1 MKLEKPITVDSYT
14 KIVQIKDNMA
24 SVIVVDT
31 ELEDSI
37 REYGQIIDSIN
48 KSTDFSTA
56 IKSLL
61 PEASW
66 NQQELSNDIKVNL
79 SKEILKFSTSENL
92 KKLTDKEFEPTFYLL
107 IHILSKLS
115 TQDEILNNVNS
126 PIYTILFETNPQQ
139 PPSLRDRRSIK
150 STSFLSILS
159 TIFNLLPKDS
169 KTRVYVLE
177 NVLKVI
183 KTSAID
189 FSLIQDNIGS
199 NLNNWLKESKSNEDE
214 FKALFWDFV
223 ELDGEYSQ
231 KSLNYIKSFTQSNTL
246 SKEELI
252 KLIKFSLSSKVVD
265 ISYLVNNNVAQA
277 LSANQS
283 EPLAVVFKK
292 YVHGEIIPVDQVPSE
307 LSSQAKSIN
316 SKSKIL
322 TLAKYFANST
332 TAGSDHDALVFKYN
346 EIPNVESSLE
356 FEEILIEAI
365 KAGVIEGKLNQ
376 LEETFYLTRVN
387 RLIIAGE
394 DNIKNW
400 AQVKLALEQW
410 QNSLTNIND
419 IVKAARENIVNNNTN

>member
-1 MKLEKPITVDSYT
+1 
-14 KIVQIKDNMA
+14 MA
-24 SVIVVDT
+24 SVIEVDT

-37 REYGQIIDSIN
+37 REYSQIIDSIN
-48 KSTDFSTA
+48 KTTDFSTA

-66 NQQELSNDIKVNL
+66 NQQELSTQIKQDLN
-79 SKEILKFSTSENL
+79 KEILKVSTSENL

-115 TQDEILNNVNS
+115 SQDEVLNNVDS
-126 PIYTILFETNPQQ
+126 PVYSILFETNPQQ

-150 STSFLSILS
+150 STSILSILS
-159 TIFNLLPKDS
+159 TIFNLLPNES
-169 KTRVYVLE
+169 KTRVYVLK

-183 KTSAID
+183 KTSGID

-199 NLNNWLKESKSNEDE
+199 NLINWLKESKSNEDE
-214 FKALFWDFV
+214 IKSLFWDFI

-231 KSLNYIKSFTQSNTL
+231 KSLNYIKSFTQSNNL

-252 KLIKFSLSSKVVD
+252 KLIKCALSSKVVD
-265 ISYLVNNNVAQA
+265 VSYLVNNNVAKS
-277 LSANQS
+277 LSTNQS
-283 EPLAVVFKK
+283 EPLVVIFKK
-292 YVHGEIIPVDQVPSE
+292 YVHGEIISIDQIPSD
-307 LSSQAKSIN
+307 LSSQGKFIN

-322 TLAKYFANST
+322 ALAKYFADST
-332 TAGSDHDALVFKYN
+332 TTGSDHDAVVFKYN

-365 KAGVIEGKLNQ
+365 KSGVIEGKLNQ

-387 RLIIAGE
+387 RFIIAGE
-394 DNIKNW
+394 DNSKNW

-410 QNSLTNIND
+410 QNSLANIND